1 MPSDPALLSAVLVGP
16 PDPEVVE
23 LETRLRAAQLAADV
37 GALDALIAD
46 DLLFVGLDG
55 RLATKQQDLDAHASG
70 AIRFRVHV
78 PEELRVRRIGSDV
91 VVTSLRA
98 RLAVEVSNDVTRGT
112 YSYTRV
118 WAREANGQW
127 RVVGGQVSPIPEPS
141 EGSSSR

>member
-1 MPSDPALLSAVLVGP
+1 MAPDLALLSAVLVGP

-37 GALDALIAD
+37 GALDILIAD
-46 DLLFVGLDG
+46 DLMFVGPDG
-55 RLATKQQDLDAHASG
+55 RLATKQQDFDSHASG

-91 VVTSLRA
+91 AVTSLRA
-98 RLAVEVSNDVTRGT
+98 RLSVEMANEVTRGT

-118 WAREANGQW
+118 WAREADAQW
-127 RVVGGQVSPIPEPS
+127 RVVGGQVSPVPDAARE
-141 EGSSSR
+141 